1 MTLPAKC
8 KRAAAALAAAVL
20 LAACAPGGSVSSP
33 AGSTQTAS
41 GWAQEGAHALRLAG
55 SDALLALNLS
65 LDFPTA
71 LSPEGAYVS
80 SALYEPNDIRYDT
93 FLRWD
98 TLEQEVLCAVPGCAH
113 DTDACPAR
121 HSMQE
126 EALVFFAADGVR
138 LWRRPESG
146 DIAVY
151 RMALDG
157 RGQAQKVRT
166 VPASDPQAQMM
177 IPALT
182 PGYYS
187 PAVFSDG
194 EALYY
199 VSTAFNA
206 DSQHFVRLDLATGM
220 AESVLALGEGLWY
233 PLPIEPVDGA
243 VVCWRSTPNEQGNS
257 RFDPQGQG
265 EYWLLRP
272 GEKELCWEMP
282 PGCWELGAGGTRCYY
297 LDQPT
302 GNVLAHDFAAGTD
315 FSVGEGLLDALTA
328 RAAAAGDEY
337 WLSQWA
343 ADAFFRDP
351 AGNIVSLVQY
361 RNFPMQ
367 FFETDGG
374 LALHFQL
381 PGMARTEALL
391 WDGRALAELPLQMY
405 LPDGRMA
412 PVPVLAKTPQGLLV
426 CCEMR
431 ADDADDDGS
440 GATRPVFALLDEE
453 DYLVGEPNY
462 RTFRLPL

>member
-33 AGSTQTAS
+33 AGSTQAAS

-55 SDALLALNLS
+55 SDTLLALNLS

-71 LSPEGAYVS
+71 LGPEGAYVS

-98 TLEQEVLCAVPGCAH
+98 ALEQEVLCAVPGCAH

-157 RGQAQKVRT
+157 CGQAQKMRT
-166 VPASDPQAQMM
+166 VPASDAQAQMM
-177 IPALT
+177 IPVFT
-182 PGYYS
+182 PGYSS

-199 VSTAFNA
+199 VNTAYGA
-206 DSQHFVRLDLATGM
+206 DSQHLVRLDLATGE
-220 AESVLALGEGLWY
+220 AESVLSLGEGRWY

-243 VVCWRSTPNEQGNS
+243 IVCWRSKPNEQGGYQLDSWN
-257 RFDPQGQG
+257 QG

-272 GEKELCWEMP
+272 GEKALSWEMP
-282 PGCWELGAGGTRCYY
+282 SGCWELGAGGTRCYY
-297 LDQPT
+297 LDQQT
-302 GNVLAHDFAAGTD
+302 GSVLAHDFAAGTD
-315 FSVGEGLLDALTA
+315 LPVGEGLLDALTA

-337 WLSQWA
+337 WLSQLD

-351 AGNIVSLVQY
+351 AGNIVSLVQNWY
-361 RNFPMQ
+361 SPLQ
-367 FFETDGG
+367 FFETGDG
-374 LALHFQL
+374 LALHFRL

-391 WDGRALAELPLQMY
+391 WDGRTLAELPLQMY
-405 LPDGRMA
+405 LPDGQMT

-431 ADDADDDGS
+431 AIGGADGS
-440 GATRPVFALLDEE
+440 GPPLPVFALLEEE
-453 DYLVGEPNY
+453 DYLAGEPNY